1 MSFSMNLKS
10 IIALRH
16 AYPIK
21 YQQFLALLNHVKYLE
36 DFVTLPLG
44 LLTSIFKVNPLKMS
58 KIIQDFQHLY
68 TSNIIDYYNENKI
81 HIIPIWTEYYP
92 SKLLE
97 LYDPPIIL
105 FAKGNKSLLKNCQM
119 VACIGSRN
127 ATEYSVEAL
136 KLILP
141 PLVEKDIVIVSGLAK
156 GADTLAHQATIL
168 YSGKTIAVLGHG
180 LHLVYPKEN
189 LELANCIA
197 KDHLLLTEF
206 TLFEGPKKFRF
217 PMRNRII
224 SGLSDALIV
233 TEAAE
238 KSGTLITTEHALEHG
253 KDVFVVPGPITSKL
267 SEGTNRLIKEG
278 AIPIWNGY
286 QILEEIHAPIK
297 KS

>member
-1 MSFSMNLKS
+1 MSYSVKLKS

-21 YQQFLALLNHVKYLE
+21 YRQFLELLYHVKHLE
-36 DFVTLPLG
+36 DFITLPNDI
-44 LLTSIFKVNPLKMS
+44 LTSVFKVNSLKMN
-58 KIIQDFQHLY
+58 KIIQNFEQLY
-68 TSNIIDYYNENKI
+68 TSNIIEIYNEKEI

-92 SKLLE
+92 TKLLE

-105 FAKGNKSLLKNCQM
+105 FAKGDKSLLKNRQM

-127 ATEYSVEAL
+127 ASDYSMKAL

-141 PLVEKDIVIVSGLAK
+141 PLVEQDFVIVSGLAK

-189 LELANCIA
+189 IELAKCIA
-197 KDHLLLTEF
+197 SDHLLLTEF
-206 TLFEGPKKFRF
+206 TLFEDPKKYRF

-224 SGLSDALIV
+224 SGLSNALIV

-253 KDVFVVPGPITSKL
+253 KDVFVVPGPITSTL
-267 SEGTNRLIKEG
+267 SQGTNRLIKEG
-278 AIPIWNGY
+278 AIPVWNGY
-286 QILEEIHAPIK
+286 QILEEMHYASRK
-297 KS
+297 N